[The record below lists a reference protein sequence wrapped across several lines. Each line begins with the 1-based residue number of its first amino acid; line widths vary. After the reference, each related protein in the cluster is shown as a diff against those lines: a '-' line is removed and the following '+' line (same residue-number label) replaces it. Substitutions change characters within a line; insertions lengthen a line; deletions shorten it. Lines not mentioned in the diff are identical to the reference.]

1 MLQVMV
7 TVGALHDKQSQE
19 PSWIMEP
26 LNCFSSELCQTA
38 VGCPS
43 SPWTQGQ
50 IVPILLSSQRAQHE
64 DRNGGKERLKEG
76 KKRGVEKR
84 HSRKIERPAHG
95 NYRGGK
101 QKPPG
106 YSLSQLS
113 PPVRSGRTWSCS

>member
-1 MLQVMV
+1 MLQVTV

-50 IVPILLSSQRAQHE
+50 IVPILLSSMRTE
-64 DRNGGKERLKEG
+64 MGERKG
-76 KKRGVEKR
+76 
-84 HSRKIERPAHG
+84 
-95 NYRGGK
+95 
-101 QKPPG
+101 
-106 YSLSQLS
+106 
-113 PPVRSGRTWSCS
+113 